1 MGTPQVPTTIVQAE
15 DQTPPV
21 ADRLAVDAAQTRSDA
36 AATVDHSAGHDSDV
50 AMDAGNSQAQF
61 YAFTPCRLDTFL

>member
-36 AATVDHSAGHDSDV
+36 ATVDHSAGHDSDM